1 MLCWLQHTVLV
12 GMHALNRNA
21 FFTELKT
28 TRQKLPLDIC
38 ICIDN
43 RCVLVTQSCPTLCEP
58 RTVTHQDP
66 LFEEFS
72 WEECWTGL
80 PFSSPEDLP
89 DPGIEPGSP

>member
-1 MLCWLQHTVLV
+1 MLCWLQHTILV

-38 ICIDN
+38 ICIDD

-66 LFEEFS
+66 LRNLPGKNA
-72 WEECWTGL
+72 GL
-80 PFSSPEDLP
+80 GCLFSSPEDLP